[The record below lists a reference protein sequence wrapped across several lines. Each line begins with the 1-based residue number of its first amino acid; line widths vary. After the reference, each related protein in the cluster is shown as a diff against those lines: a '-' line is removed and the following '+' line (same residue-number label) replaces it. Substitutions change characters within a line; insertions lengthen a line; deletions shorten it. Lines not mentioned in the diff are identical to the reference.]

1 MDSVLINIPDG
12 NGQQVVD
19 EATLKEAL
27 AALSAKK
34 AQQARAKER
43 REKMTEEEKL
53 AQAQAAKRR
62 RTAILLKVKYAE
74 TNGYEPTEAEI
85 DAYIAGNGEA

>member
-1 MDSVLINIPDG
+1 MNTLEINIPGG

-34 AQQARAKER
+34 ASQARAKER
-43 REKMTEEEKL
+43 REKMTEAEKL

-74 TNGYEPTEAEI
+74 ASGYEPTEAEI
-85 DAYIAGNGEA
+85 DAFIAGNSEA

>member
-1 MDSVLINIPDG
+1 MEAVQINIPGG

-43 REKMTEEEKL
+43 REKMTEAEKL
-53 AQAQAAKRR
+53 VQAQAAKRR

-85 DAYIAGNGEA
+85 DSFIAENTQA